1 MLARAASAG
10 TGSAGTGSAGTG
22 SGGDGD
28 WGSRSGRSPYS
39 SPQAAAE
46 MVSDQL
52 FAASRPPPGTTES
65 DDKQPRFGA
74 FSLGGAVNI
83 ASSKYFRTKR
93 TDSNASTQSD
103 SNASTQ
109 SDSSDNALSAGIGL
123 DSKSQYSTPE
133 KLSSSG
139 RLPVVKDVLD
149 VTEIVRPR
157 LCHAIVAT

>member
-10 TGSAGTGSAGTG
+10 TGSGGDK
-22 SGGDGD
+22 SGECSDGD

-65 DDKQPRFGA
+65 DNKQPRFGA

-123 DSKSQYSTPE
+123 DSKSQHSTPG